1 MKEQL
6 CDICGSK
13 MAEHATD
20 GLPSR
25 TNPVYVGI
33 TSSKTSTEPESGRNF
48 TFYDVCDSC
57 AVKIRNHSND
67 EYARAFAAFIN
78 GEKK

>member
-33 TSSKTSTEPESGRNF
+33 ISSKTSTEPERRSF
-48 TFYDVCDSC
+48 MFYADVCDSC

-78 GEKK
+78 GEET

>member
-33 TSSKTSTEPESGRNF
+33 TSSKTNKEPETG
-48 TFYDVCDSC
+48 V
-57 AVKIRNHSND
+57 A
-67 EYARAFAAFIN
+67 
-78 GEKK
+78 